1 MTTSPPA
8 PADPGSTA
16 AASDRGPSV
25 VRSEEQL
32 RIGTETRAVRRVRV
46 RKRVVSQEVTYT
58 ATLRREELVV
68 EEEDLEPG
76 VVVGGTTA
84 GNEIVIVLHE
94 ERVQTRTIVVPVERV
109 TAQLYRVEGD
119 QTVTDVLRR
128 EHVDLD
134 PGPPVSAS
142 DL

>member
-1 MTTSPPA
+1 MTTSPPT
-8 PADPGSTA
+8 PADPGTTR
-16 AASDRGPSV
+16 ASDPAPSV

-76 VVVGGTTA
+76 VVVDHTTA
-84 GNEIVIVLHE
+84 GNEIVMVLHE
-94 ERVQTRTIVVPVERV
+94 ERVQTRTVVVPVERV
-109 TAQLYRVEGD
+109 TAQLQRVESE

-128 EHVDLD
+128 EHVNLD